1 MIARAILAVARRMSR
16 FGHTCE
22 TPRWT
27 QVAEHFLLQLCGSIL
42 ETKAFDRV

>member
-1 MIARAILAVARRMSR
+1 MIALAILAVARRLSR

-22 TPRWT
+22 TPSWA

-42 ETKAFDRV
+42 QTEAFDRV